1 MVDFSF
7 YTTYSNVSYF
17 PLPVKMYLKALIFLR
32 FKKVS
37 RNNKKNLYLSTALCT

>member
-7 YTTYSNVSYF
+7 YTIYSNVSYF

-32 FKKVS
+32 FKKS
-37 RNNKKNLYLSTALCT
+37 AEITRKIYI